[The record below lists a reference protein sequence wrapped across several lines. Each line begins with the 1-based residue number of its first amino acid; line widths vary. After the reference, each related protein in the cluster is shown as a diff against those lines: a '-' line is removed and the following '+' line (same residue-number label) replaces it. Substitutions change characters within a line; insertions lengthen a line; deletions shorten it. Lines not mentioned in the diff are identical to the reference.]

1 MKKRKIL
8 TLTAVVLAVVLC
20 FAGCSEI
27 YQRAE
32 NAEIHQQTRA
42 MLDAVIANDLDAAY
56 AMVSDVFAMEDFQPN
71 FEVLAELVSGTEGYE
86 LEMLSY
92 YTYSSLVNGN
102 RTQTVQSVY
111 EMTTET
117 ERFIVEVVIDS
128 YLGMTTFRMARYEET
143 DYYYTGLL
151 GHMEDADIVQWGLLL
166 SNVVAIGLTVIALV
180 DCCRHSMKRKKTW
193 IAVLILGFMTL
204 GVSTAAGGVRLH
216 FNFGWLLNYTALIRY
231 GGGTNMLRALVPVG
245 AVAYFIARRKIL
257 KKDAPKVTE
266 AIE

>member
-1 MKKRKIL
+1 MKKRKMMAL
-8 TLTAVVLAVVLC
+8 AAVLLVAVLC
-20 FAGCSEI
+20 FAGCSEM

-56 AMVSDVFAMEDFQPN
+56 AVVSDVFALEDFQPN
-71 FEVLAELVSGTEGYE
+71 FEMLTELLSGTESYE
-86 LEMLSY
+86 LDMLSY
-92 YTYSSLVNGN
+92 YTYSSLVNGK
-102 RTQTVQSVY
+102 TTEAVQSVY

-117 ERFIVEVVIDS
+117 GRFIVAVEIDS
-128 YLGMTTFRMARYEET
+128 HLGMTTFRMAPYEQT
-143 DYYYTGLL
+143 DYYVTGSL
-151 GHMEDADIVQWGLLL
+151 GNMKDANGVQWALVL
-166 SNVVAIGLTVIALV
+166 SNILPIGVTAYALW

-257 KKDAPKVTE
+257 KKDAPEVTE
-266 AIE
+266 TIE